1 MINHRGG
8 ILIFGQILMKS
19 KVWILTKSKIW
30 NPLNLSRN
38 QNFGSL
44 TNLVLPNLDRSR
56 SQLSQNTKI
65 VKFGQILV
73 HKIKILKTSHTQA
86 HHDRSP
92 NKAQFPWRPTK
103 LQIARRC
110 HGQSRLRCPRSMSH
124 QPKTHK
130 ICDKKNFFG
139 IKFDDFGEIWWNYTF
154 MAKQRDVAS
163 PWRCNFV
170 KITIHRAKQRHVASP
185 DEL

>member
-1 MINHRGG
+1 MSAEKVQP
-8 ILIFGQILMKS
+8 IFKLRNDVKNNPASAVKQIFL
-19 KVWILTKSKIW
+19 W
-30 NPLNLSRN
+30 
-38 QNFGSL
+38 
-44 TNLVLPNLDRSR
+44 
-56 SQLSQNTKI
+56 
-65 VKFGQILV
+65 
-73 HKIKILKTSHTQA
+73 
-86 HHDRSP
+86 
-92 NKAQFPWRPTK
+92 
-103 LQIARRC
+103 
-110 HGQSRLRCPRSMSH
+110 H

-139 IKFDDFGEIWWNYTF
+139 IKFGDFGEMWWNYTF